1 MKKILIVSGILLIIF
16 SVAGASGSFAF
27 TVGSQNYVM
36 ASVPSDGSSSYFGV
50 RQIRQADIST
60 ITSMPKNVPNPFK
73 AQRGEGTT
81 IIYNLS
87 SDTGTKVIIYD
98 ITGQAIWQKF
108 LAPGEEGGKAGRN
121 SVFWNGKSD
130 FGDYVGNGVYI
141 YLITSG
147 SKVLHIGHMA
157 VMG

>member
-1 MKKILIVSGILLIIF
+1 MKKILIISGLLLLLF
-16 SVAGASGSFAF
+16 SMVKASGSFAF
-27 TVGSQNYVM
+27 ITDGQSYAM
-36 ASVPSDGSSSYFGV
+36 ASAPSDNSASYFGV
-50 RQIRQADIST
+50 RQIRQADISSL
-60 ITSMPKNVPNPFK
+60 TSMPKNVPNPFK
-73 AQRGEGTT
+73 PKRGEGTT

-87 SDTGTKVIIYD
+87 SDTGTKLIIYD

-108 LAPGEEGGKAGRN
+108 LAPGEEGGKAGQN
-121 SVFWNGKSD
+121 NVFWNGKND